1 MGSTSLHIIL
11 SEGSQMYHFYHYI
24 FVRQFGLMGRGVK
37 TLPEAF
43 GLVGGGGE
51 DNGTVESPD
60 NGAGEGTAA

>member
-1 MGSTSLHIIL
+1 
-11 SEGSQMYHFYHYI
+11 MYHFYHYI